1 METCHQALVTQMAV
15 VRIQSVALED
25 TEVTVFVQIPSG
37 GWMGRKMRRGMG
49 YPGAPEATRS
59 ARPVHHRWEEGACTS
74 CKDGAGEI
82 R

>member
-1 METCHQALVTQMAV
+1 M
-15 VRIQSVALED
+15 
-25 TEVTVFVQIPSG
+25 TVFVQIPSG

-59 ARPVHHRWEEGACTS
+59 AMPVHHRWEEGACTS